1 MHTLHSPCTH
11 PTWAPG
17 WVCCRVTADHELC
30 PVHLQT
36 PPVCWC
42 PRISHPEMSLLSSA
56 AAQPEPLACAP
67 PASWSLYGTRWPHA
81 TSSVSIFKAFFFFF
95 LFFSPLPPL
104 TSPASPDPSNQA
116 HRSPSAAEVEHELLA
131 LHMVHVAA
139 GPARLPHREQNS
151 LRSMWWSKA

>member
-81 TSSVSIFKAFFFFF
+81 TSSVSIFKAFFFFPFF
-95 LFFSPLPPL
+95 LSPPSSHISSKSWSEQSGTPFSYCSRGGAWAASSSHGACGCWSRQAAPQGTKLP
-104 TSPASPDPSNQA
+104 Q
-116 HRSPSAAEVEHELLA
+116 EYVVE
-131 LHMVHVAA
+131 
-139 GPARLPHREQNS
+139 
-151 LRSMWWSKA
+151 